1 MPGPLSGLR
10 VVELATA
17 IQGPAVGLHFANMGA
32 DVIKVE
38 PPMGDASRYH
48 RGVNNTLPSEVDGAQ
63 FIAMNKGKRSVV
75 LDLHVEPGPQVMHA
89 LLATADVFLSN
100 FRTAALVRMSLDLD
114 ELAARYPRLVVGHVN
129 GFGPRGPDAGK
140 AMLDGAAQAR
150 GGLASMSGHADS
162 TPTPPGAT
170 VADHAGAMQL
180 ALACVTALVT
190 RATTGRGQ
198 VVRTS
203 SLGAQLWLQ
212 MWELQHSFLTGTPL
226 SRDGVHHPNLKA
238 PYGVYTTSDGV
249 HILFVTA
256 VTNEAWSD
264 FWIFVDRPDVILL
277 EDWDSPGK
285 RIGAAGSG
293 AGVPEIRALVR
304 GAFASKPW
312 SDWEP
317 FLNAQPEL
325 IWERVRDHADVQ
337 LDPQNA
343 ANNYVV
349 DLELPLVGKTS
360 TVGTLMDF
368 SATPTPPPV
377 PPPSLGAHTGE
388 VMTALGFDAEAVDRV
403 TEHATETRQAMLAAL
418 LGESEA

>member
-1 MPGPLSGLR
+1 MSGPLSGLR

-32 DVIKVE
+32 DVVKVE

-48 RGVNNTLPSEVDGAQ
+48 RGVNNTLPEHTDGAQ
-63 FIAMNKGKRSVV
+63 FVAMNKGKRSVV
-75 LDLHVEPGPQVMHA
+75 LDLHAEPGPQVMHA

-100 FRTAALVRMSLDLD
+100 YRAAALARMSLDLD
-114 ELAARYPRLVVGHVN
+114 QLAARYPRLVVGHVN
-129 GFGPRGPDAGK
+129 GFGPRGPDAAK

-150 GGLASMSGHADS
+150 GGLASLSGNPHA
-162 TPTPPGAT
+162 TPTPPGAA

-180 ALACVTALVT
+180 ALGCVTALVT

-212 MWELQHSFLTGTPL
+212 MWELQHSFLTGVPL
-226 SRDGVHHPNLKA
+226 SRDGGHHPNIKA

-256 VTNEAWSD
+256 ITNEAWSD
-264 FWIFVDRPDVILL
+264 FWIFVDRPEVILL

-285 RIGAAGSG
+285 RVGAGGSG
-293 AGVPEIRALVR
+293 AGVGEIRALVR
-304 GAFASKPW
+304 EAFASKPW
-312 SDWEP
+312 SEWAA
-317 FLNAQPEL
+317 FLNAQPGL
-325 IWERVRDHADVQ
+325 VWERVRDHGDV
-337 LDPQNA
+337 LGDPQNA
-343 ANNYVV
+343 ANDYVV
-349 DLELPLVGKTS
+349 EIELPMVGKTS

-368 SATPTPPPV
+368 SATPTDAPAPPPG
-377 PPPSLGAHTGE
+377 LGAHTGE
-388 VMTALGFDAEAVDRV
+388 VMAALGFDAEAIAKV
-403 TEHATETRQAMLAAL
+403 TRHAAETRDEMLAAL
-418 LGESEA
+418 LGDDGL

>member
-1 MPGPLSGLR
+1 MSEPLSGLR

-32 DVIKVE
+32 DVVKVE

-48 RGVNNTLPSEVDGAQ
+48 RGVNNTLPEHTDGAQ

-75 LDLHVEPGPQVMHA
+75 LDLHAEPGPQVMHA
-89 LLATADVFLSN
+89 LLANADVFLSN
-100 FRTAALVRMSLDLD
+100 YRTAALARMSLDLD
-114 ELAARYPRLVVGHVN
+114 QLSARYPQLVIGHVN
-129 GFGPRGPDAGK
+129 GFGPRGPDAAK

-150 GGLASMSGHADS
+150 GGLVSLSGHPDA
-162 TPTPPGAT
+162 TPTPPGAA

-180 ALACVTALVT
+180 ALGCVTALVT
-190 RATTGRGQ
+190 RAATGRGQ

-212 MWELQHSFLTGTPL
+212 MWELQHSFLTGVPL
-226 SRDGVHHPNLKA
+226 SRDGGHHPNIKA

-256 VTNEAWSD
+256 ITNEAWSD

-285 RIGAAGSG
+285 RVGAGGSG
-293 AGVPEIRALVR
+293 AGVDEIRALVR
-304 GAFASKPW
+304 DAFASRTW
-312 SDWEP
+312 SEWAG
-317 FLNAQPEL
+317 FLNAQPEMV
-325 IWERVRDHADVQ
+325 WERVRDHADVRD
-337 LDPQNA
+337 DPQNA
-343 ANNYVV
+343 ANDYVA
-349 DLELPLVGKTS
+349 DIELPHVGKTS

-368 SATPTPPPV
+368 SATPTATPAPPPG
-377 PPPSLGAHTGE
+377 LGAHTGE
-388 VMTALGFDAEAVDRV
+388 VMTALGFDAEAIAKV
-403 TEHATETRQAMLAAL
+403 TEHAAETRDEMLAAL
-418 LGESEA
+418 LGDDGL

>member
-1 MPGPLSGLR
+1 MSGPLSGLR

-32 DVIKVE
+32 DVVKVE

-48 RGVNNTLPSEVDGAQ
+48 RGVNNTLPGQADGAQ
-63 FIAMNKGKRSVV
+63 FVAMNKGKRSVV
-75 LDLHVEPGPQVMHA
+75 LDLHAEPGPQVMHA

-100 FRTAALVRMSLDLD
+100 YRAAALARMSLDLD
-114 ELAARYPRLVVGHVN
+114 QLAARYPQLVIGHVN
-129 GFGPRGPDAGK
+129 GFGPRGPDAAK

-150 GGLASMSGHADS
+150 GGLASLSGHPDA
-162 TPTPPGAT
+162 TPTPPGAA

-180 ALACVTALVT
+180 ALGCVTALVT

-212 MWELQHSFLTGTPL
+212 MWELQHSFLTGVPL
-226 SRDGVHHPNLKA
+226 FRDGGHHPNIKA

-256 VTNEAWSD
+256 IANEAWSD
-264 FWIFVDRPDVILL
+264 FWIFVDRPEVILL

-285 RIGAAGSG
+285 RVG
-293 AGVPEIRALVR
+293 AGGSDAGVKEIRALVR
-304 GAFASKPW
+304 DAFASKPW
-312 SDWEP
+312 SEWAA
-317 FLNAQPEL
+317 FLNAQPE
-325 IWERVRDHADVQ
+325 IVWERVRDHADVRG
-337 LDPQNA
+337 DPQNA
-343 ANNYVV
+343 ANDYVV
-349 DLELPLVGKTS
+349 DIELPHVGKTS

-368 SATPTPPPV
+368 SATPTPVPA
-377 PPPSLGAHTGE
+377 PPPGLGAHTGE
-388 VMTALGFDAEAVDRV
+388 VMADLGFDGDAIARV
-403 TEHATETRQAMLAAL
+403 TRHAAETRDEVLAAL
-418 LGESEA
+418 LGDDGL

>member
-1 MPGPLSGLR
+1 MAGPLSGLR

-32 DVIKVE
+32 DVVKVE

-48 RGVNNTLPSEVDGAQ
+48 RGVNNTLPEHADGAQ

-75 LDLHVEPGPQVMHA
+75 LDLHAEPGPQVMHA

-100 FRTAALVRMSLDLD
+100 YRAAALARMSLDLD
-114 ELAARYPRLVVGHVN
+114 QLAARYPRLVVGHVN
-129 GFGPRGPDAGK
+129 GFGPRGPDAAK

-150 GGLASMSGHADS
+150 GGLASLSGHPDA
-162 TPTPPGAT
+162 TPAPPGAA

-180 ALACVTALVT
+180 ALGCVTALVT

-198 VVRTS
+198 IVRTS

-212 MWELQHSFLTGTPL
+212 MWELQHSFLTGVPL
-226 SRDGVHHPNLKA
+226 SRDGGHHPNIKA

-256 VTNEAWSD
+256 ITNEAWSD
-264 FWIFVDRPDVILL
+264 FWIFVDRPEVILL

-285 RIGAAGSG
+285 RVGAGGSG
-293 AGVPEIRALVR
+293 AGVGEIRALVR
-304 GAFASKPW
+304 EAFASKPW
-312 SDWEP
+312 SEWAA

-325 IWERVRDHADVQ
+325 VWERVRDHADV
-337 LDPQNA
+337 LGDPQNA
-343 ANNYVV
+343 ANDYVV
-349 DLELPLVGKTS
+349 EIELPMVGKTS

-368 SATPTPPPV
+368 SATPTDAPAPPPG
-377 PPPSLGAHTGE
+377 LGAHTGE
-388 VMTALGFDAEAVDRV
+388 VMAALGFDAEAIAKV
-403 TEHATETRQAMLAAL
+403 TQHAAETRDEMLAAL
-418 LGESEA
+418 LGDDGL